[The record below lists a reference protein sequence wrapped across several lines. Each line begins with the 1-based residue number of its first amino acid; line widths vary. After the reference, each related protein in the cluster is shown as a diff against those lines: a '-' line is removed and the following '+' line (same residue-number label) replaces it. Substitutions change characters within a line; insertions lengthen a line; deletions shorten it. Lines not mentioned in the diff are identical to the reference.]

1 MATAGSIVV
10 DLLMKTG
17 SFVTDTQ
24 RAEKSMKSMER
35 TAASVSKGIVSGFT
49 AIGSV
54 IGGAVAAFASVDA
67 AITGLSNAINAAD
80 RIDELSARFSISTET
95 LSGWGYAAKMTGSDL
110 EGLVGIIPKFTKN
123 IADASKAGSEA
134 DKTFK
139 ALGISVKDQ
148 AGNLRSFEDL
158 LPEVQTRF
166 ASISNETTKTA
177 LAMQLFGKSGSEFL
191 EFLSLGADGMR
202 TMEERARTLGIVID
216 SDTAGAAA
224 EFNDRLDDL
233 RAATQGWFTQLASEL
248 LPTLTDL
255 TTQLVDVAKEGGGVR
270 DVASGIATAFR
281 EIGKAAEIFGVV
293 ENWLDRLRGG
303 LVAVE
308 KQGNAVIKLATGQ
321 YSGLFGSQGGGW
333 GGFVKDYQAG
343 TAYADNGWAASQGM
357 GSAIPDGAR
366 SGPRGR
372 STRSTAEEVQ
382 AAKDQAE
389 QRQKAAEWEAKLQ
402 ASWSESAKKQK
413 AAATEQDKSAKKLQ
427 DSYRSTNDQ
436 LERQIALF
444 DDSSELGRVNYEIQA
459 GGLKGIDSAAQAAI
473 RSSASLLDMLGNIDE
488 AESIMG
494 ESAQKFADAFDG
506 MFGIDDDTSSSVEQ
520 TFGQWSTYADQAAR
534 NMQDAFADFLFDPF
548 SEGVGGMV
556 QGFAKALQKMA
567 AQAAASQIFQMIG
580 SWASGYSGAGAGW
593 VNAIGTAIGSA
604 GGRAGGGPVAGGS
617 IYRVGEGGRP
627 ELFDQGGK
635 TYLIPGDAGSVRPI
649 TSGMPASSI
658 GGGGGVINNF
668 NTAINVTSD
677 GSSTTQQGD
686 GSDDARRLNQFFT
699 SKMNEWATQQSRPG
713 GLFHQMSV
721 RNG

>member
-35 TAASVSKGIVSGFT
+35 TAAGVSKGIVAGFT

-166 ASISNETTKTA
+166 AGISNETTKTA

-202 TMEERARTLGIVID
+202 TMEERARSLGIVID

-413 AAATEQDKSAKKLQ
+413 AAETEQDKSAKKLQ

-593 VNAIGTAIGSA
+593 VNAIGTAIGAA

-617 IYRVGEGGRP
+617 MYRVGEGGRP

-658 GGGGGVINNF
+658 GGGGGVTNNF
-668 NTAINVTSD
+668 NTTMNVTSD

>member
-166 ASISNETTKTA
+166 AGISNETTKTA

-233 RAATQGWFTQLASEL
+233 RAATQGWFTQLAGEL

-270 DVASGIATAFR
+270 DVAHGIATAFR

-413 AAATEQDKSAKKLQ
+413 TAAVEQDKSAKKLQ
-427 DSYRSTNDQ
+427 DAYKSTNDQ

-567 AQAAASQIFQMIG
+567 AQAAASQIFKMIG
-580 SWASGYSGAGAGW
+580 SWASSYSGAGAGW

-617 IYRVGEGGRP
+617 MYRVGEGGRP

-649 TSGMPASSI
+649 TAGLPASSMA
-658 GGGGGVINNF
+658 GGGGPTNQF
-668 NTAINVTSD
+668 NTTLNVTSE
-677 GSSTTQQGD
+677 GTSTSQQGSGD
-686 GSDDARRLNQFFT
+686 EQGQQIQRAFLTLINQ
-699 SKMNEWATQQSRPG
+699 WAVQQSRPG